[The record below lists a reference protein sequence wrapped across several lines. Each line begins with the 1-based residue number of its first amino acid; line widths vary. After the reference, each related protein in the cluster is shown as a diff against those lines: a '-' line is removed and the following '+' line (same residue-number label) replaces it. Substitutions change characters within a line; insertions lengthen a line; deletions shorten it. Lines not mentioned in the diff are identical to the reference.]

1 MSDEV
6 PIDIVAIP
14 IYMMTPI
21 SLESEQML
29 LLSNIILVN
38 HSNVINRPFGIR

>member
-1 MSDEV
+1 MADEV

-29 LLSNIILVN
+29 LFQNISSVY
-38 HSNVINRPFGIR
+38 HPR